1 MALFPK
7 LSRAGGAIRLTLMAG
22 AASAALAGFAFM
34 RSVAAPSLAE
44 AAAPAAV
51 PAAAFDE
58 PASGHSETVVLSGG
72 CFWGMQGVF
81 EHVKGVKQVLAGYAG
96 GNAAMAHYELVSTG
110 TTGHAESIKVTFDPT
125 QVSYGQI
132 LRIFFSVATDPT
144 QVGGQF
150 PDEGSQYRSE
160 IWYASESQKTVAER
174 YIAQLDAAHAFRSR
188 ISTRVDP
195 LSGFFDAE
203 GYHQDYLVHHPDS
216 PYIATYDLPKVA
228 ALKRVFPLSYV
239 AAPVLTVASR

>member
-1 MALFPK
+1 MAFLPK
-7 LSRAGGAIRLTLMAG
+7 LPRVGDAIRLTLMAG
-22 AASAALAGFAFM
+22 AASAALVGFVFV
-34 RSVAAPSLAE
+34 RGVVAPSPAE
-44 AAAPAAV
+44 AAPAAV
-51 PAAAFDE
+51 PAAAYDE
-58 PASGHSETVVLSGG
+58 PASGRSETAVLSGG
-72 CFWGMQGVF
+72 CFWGIQGVF
-81 EHVKGVKQVLAGYAG
+81 EHVKGVRQVVAGYAG
-96 GNAAMAHYELVSTG
+96 GSSALAHYELVSTG
-110 TTGHAESIKVTFDPT
+110 TTGHAESVKVTFDPA

-144 QVGGQF
+144 QVGGQY
-150 PDEGSQYRSE
+150 PDEGPQYRSE
-160 IWYASESQKTVAER
+160 VWYTSEAQKTVAER

-195 LSGFFDAE
+195 LTGFFDAE

-239 AAPVLTVASR
+239 PAPVLTVASR

>member
-1 MALFPK
+1 MAF
-7 LSRAGGAIRLTLMAG
+7 LSKKTRAGETMRLTLAAG
-22 AASAALAGFAFM
+22 VASAAMAGFALLHG
-34 RSVAAPSLAE
+34 VAAPSPAE
-44 AAAPAAV
+44 AAPMAV
-51 PAAAFDE
+51 PIAAYDTT
-58 PASGHSETVVLSGG
+58 PAGATETAVLSGG

-96 GNAAMAHYELVSTG
+96 GQAMTAQYELVSTG
-110 TTGHAESIKVTFDPT
+110 TTGHAESIKVTFDPA

-144 QVGGQF
+144 QVGGQY

-160 IWYASESQKTVAER
+160 IWYLGAAQKAVAER
-174 YIAQLDAAHAFRSR
+174 YIAQLNAAHTFKAP
-188 ISTRVDP
+188 IATRVDP
-195 LSGFFDAE
+195 LPGFYPAE

-216 PYIATYDLPKVA
+216 GYIATFDLPKVE
-228 ALKRVFPLSYV
+228 ALKRVFPQSYV